1 MQAAGAQPSSRISGM
16 PRYDFL
22 VDTYRTEI
30 DKVVS
35 VWAMFDDADLTVRP
49 HPTDPRGRSL
59 LEQMVHQ
66 SVSEHFWFSTMLGI
80 SVTDNPLPST
90 ETRVAFIRLYVDNA
104 RLRLTELGA
113 REDIWWETV
122 VPFFEVP
129 RSRAW
134 IMTRRIAHTAHHRGQ
149 QIAQLRMI
157 NRALHSTYGP
167 TADTGGLMQHQAPV
181 IYAYPDV
188 DTLLREEQAERHKTL
203 LPGPGTRPA
212 TERPAR

>member
-1 MQAAGAQPSSRISGM
+1 M
-16 PRYDFL
+16 RYEFL
-22 VDTYRTEI
+22 TDTYRTEI

-35 VWAMFDDADLTVRP
+35 VWAMFDDADLPVRP
-49 HPTDPRGRSL
+49 HAIDPRGRSV

-90 ETRVAFIRLYVDNA
+90 ETRQAFMRNYSDNA
-104 RLRLTELGA
+104 NRRLTAL
-113 REDIWWETV
+113 REHDDAWWETI
-122 VPFFEVP
+122 VPFFQVT

-149 QIAQLRMI
+149 QMALLRMC
-157 NRALHSTYGP
+157 NRDLHSNYGP

-181 IYAYPDV
+181 IYAYPNL
-188 DTLLREEQAERHKTL
+188 DTLLREEAGGRHKTP
-203 LPGPGTRPA
+203 LPGPGARPS
-212 TERPAR
+212 TERPDG